1 MTIRPVL
8 AWPIG
13 FGVRVLLDEPLMT
26 AAFLDEGGVLGAYA
40 AQVADGRYRA
50 RHLAVVEWIREL
62 QKTGALDAHI
72 DADALG
78 LALSSTT
85 LGLLTAAKHLGP
97 LNAEQLEGALHAM
110 EHLVAQLEPPLA

>member
-1 MTIRPVL
+1 
-8 AWPIG
+8 
-13 FGVRVLLDEPLMT
+13 MT

-62 QKTGALDAHI
+62 QKTGALDAH
-72 DADALG
+72 ALG